1 LSIHLEIYSP
11 YFLLYQLIPTVFA
24 IIAGIFLILT
34 EKYNKSELYY
44 SNYYKIAGYI
54 LLISRIVLIFLIIFS
69 VQFLGTQS
77 SQAIA
82 IDFLIY
88 ALIQH
93 FSLLIV
99 FLVCFSLIGVHNYRE
114 YGNQLLF
121 VAISGT
127 IYVVLLLILDMVI
140 FYWILG
146 YVPLYIGFGVS
157 LAALIMFILTFM
169 LMIFIGFNVINKFFA
184 LSGLFFLLEY
194 VFVSFILF
202 LLI

>member
-1 LSIHLEIYSP
+1 MAISIYSP
-11 YFLLYQLIPTVFA
+11 YFLLYQLIPTLFA

-34 EKYNKSELYY
+34 DSYKKTELHY
-44 SNYYKIAGYI
+44 SKFFKLAGVI
-54 LLISRIVLIFLIIFS
+54 LIISRIVLIFLIIFS
-69 VQFLGTQS
+69 VQFLGKQS
-77 SQAIA
+77 LEAVAIN
-82 IDFLIY
+82 FLIY

-99 FLVCFSLIGVHNYRE
+99 FLVCFSLIGVNNYQKF
-114 YGNQLLF
+114 GNQLLY

-140 FYWILG
+140 FYWILE
-146 YVPLYIGFGVS
+146 YVPLYIGFYVS

-169 LMIFIGFNVINKFFA
+169 LMVFIGFNVINKFFA

-194 VFVSFILF
+194 IFVSYILF

>member
-1 LSIHLEIYSP
+1 MAISIFSP
-11 YFLLYQLIPTVFA
+11 YFLLYQLIPTLFS

-34 EKYNKSELYY
+34 ERYNKSDLYY
-44 SNYYKIAGYI
+44 SKFYKLAGAI
-54 LLISRIVLIFLIIFS
+54 LIISRIVLIFLIIFS
-69 VQFLGTQS
+69 IQFLGTQS
-77 SQAIA
+77 LQAIA
-82 IDFLIY
+82 INFLIY

-99 FLVCFSLIGVHNYRE
+99 FLVCFSLIGVHNYHE

-146 YVPLYIGFGVS
+146 YVPIALGFFVS
-157 LAALIMFILTFM
+157 LTALIMFILTFM
-169 LMIFIGFNVINKFFA
+169 LMVFIGFNVINKFFA
-184 LSGLFFLLEY
+184 LAGLFFLLEY

>member
-1 LSIHLEIYSP
+1 MAISIYSA
-11 YFLLYQLIPTVFA
+11 YFLLYQLIPTLFA

-34 EKYNKSELYY
+34 ERYNKSDLYY
-44 SNYYKIAGYI
+44 SKFYKLAGAI
-54 LLISRIVLIFLIIFS
+54 LIISRSVLIFLIIFS

-77 SQAIA
+77 LEAIA

-99 FLVCFSLIGVHNYRE
+99 FLVCFSLIGVNNYKY
-114 YGNQLLF
+114 YGNKLLF

-146 YVPLYIGFGVS
+146 FVPLYIGFGVS
-157 LAALIMFILTFM
+157 LLALIMFILTFM
-169 LMIFIGFNVINKFFA
+169 LMVFIGFNVINKFFA
-184 LSGLFFLLEY
+184 LAGLFFLLEY